1 MYFFSINN
9 FINQYYLNN
18 ILILLLINSM
28 SEGLKKLSLNLP
40 IFEIRAP
47 RKNEPIRINPM
58 SKVQ

>member
-1 MYFFSINN
+1 
-9 FINQYYLNN
+9 
-18 ILILLLINSM
+18 M

-58 SKVQ
+58 PKVQ